1 MSRKLTLRSKDPDT
15 LVLSGLDEFLSAIL
29 RDVPSL
35 GTPSAGSERRLFPD
49 PTGGRESQ
57 TDADW
62 RELVRPEL
70 EEHFALNRD
79 VVRDDLEKMR
89 SARGGVFELE
99 IAVAHL
105 PQWIHALNQA
115 RLALDAQHQIGDRQI
130 DEESELSGEDGL
142 VLFQIQ
148 FYGLL
153 QEWMLSRVD
162 SL

>member
-1 MSRKLTLRSKDPDT
+1 MSHKLTLRSKDPKT
-15 LVLSGLDEFLSAIL
+15 LVLSGLDEFLSALL
-29 RDVPSL
+29 RDVPL
-35 GTPSAGSERRLFPD
+35 IGTPSGRSEKRLFPD
-49 PTGGRESQ
+49 PTGGTESQ

-79 VVRDDLEKMR
+79 IVREDLEQLR
-89 SARGGVFELE
+89 PTRGGGFELE

-105 PQWIHALNQA
+105 PQWIHSLNQA
-115 RLALDAQHQIGDRQI
+115 RLALDAHHQIGERQL
-130 DEESELSGEDGL
+130 DEESELSGEEGL
-142 VLFQIQ
+142 AMFQIQ

>member
-1 MSRKLTLRSKDPDT
+1 MSRKLTLHNKNPNT
-15 LVLSGLDEFLSAIL
+15 LVLSGLDDFLGALL
-29 RDVPSL
+29 RDVPEI
-35 GTPSAGSERRLFPD
+35 GTPTAGSERRLFPD
-49 PTGGRESQ
+49 PTGGREIQ
-57 TDADW
+57 ADADW
-62 RELVRPEL
+62 REFVRPEL

-79 VVRDDLEKMR
+79 VVRDDLQQMR
-89 SARGGVFELE
+89 PARGGVFELE

-115 RLALDAQHQIGDRQI
+115 RLALDAQHQIGERQM
-130 DEESELSGEDGL
+130 DEESELSGEEGL
-142 VLFQIQ
+142 ALFQIQ

>member
-1 MSRKLTLRSKDPDT
+1 MSRKLTLRSKDPNT
-15 LVLSGLDEFLSAIL
+15 LVLSGLDDFLGAIL

-49 PTGGRESQ
+49 PTGGRETH

-70 EEHFALNRD
+70 EEHFAMNRD
-79 VVRDDLEKMR
+79 LVRDDLEQMR

-115 RLALDAQHQIGDRQI
+115 RLALDAQHHIGEREV
-130 DEESELSGEDGL
+130 DEESELSGEEGL